1 MIIVMNVKGTI
12 SIAVQAGDN
21 PNKGHKEVVFK
32 NFALFTDCISKINNT
47 QIDNAKDL
55 DAVMSINNLKEYIDN
70 YSKTTGS
77 LWLYYRDEPAFTDA
91 AAFADFCA
99 ADNSPTFKFKQK
111 STGKTNATN
120 SRKDVEITDN
130 SWNAFN

>member
-1 MIIVMNVKGTI
+1 MNVRGPI
-12 SIAVQAGDN
+12 SIAAQAGDN
-21 PNKGHKEVVFK
+21 PNNGHKEVVFK

-55 DAVMSINNLKEYIDN
+55 DAVMSMFNLKEYFDN

-91 AAFADFCA
+91 STFADFCA
-99 ADNSPTFKFKQK
+99 ADNSSTFKFKQK
-111 STGKTNATN
+111 SIGKTNAAN
-120 SRKDVEITDN
+120 RRKDVEINDK
-130 SWNAFN
+130 S